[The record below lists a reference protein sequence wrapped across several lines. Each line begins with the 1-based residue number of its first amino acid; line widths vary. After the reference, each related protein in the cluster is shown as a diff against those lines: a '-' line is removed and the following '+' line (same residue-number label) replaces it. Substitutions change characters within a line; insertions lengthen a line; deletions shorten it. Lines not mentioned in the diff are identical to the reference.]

1 MKKVPAMQVVF
12 AVAMLIVGPAVASDN
27 SIIREAVRAFYTTFV
42 ERPNAEALLAG
53 ALRGLKL
60 AQPKVKIEV
69 LSPPGRYLVSLGQKK
84 MTLDERAVSGMDGL
98 VGALHGLV
106 ELTLSAGAV
115 DKAFLEQTMLRH
127 LTQACGER
135 WTSFIVRQALSG
147 LIDDGSNSV
156 GSVGL
161 VPLAEPTGL
170 FVLSVEAKSPAA
182 LAGIR
187 SGQRLEKIAGR
198 DPQNLSEM
206 EALGLLR
213 GPLGGKVEVV
223 VEGKAHL
230 LEFVAEEARNIEVD
244 PPHAG
249 LARVRI
255 YNFRYET
262 GKRLRAVLE
271 KLEGMGMT
279 GLLLD
284 LRSNPGGLV
293 EEGVEV
299 LKLFTPAVDLV
310 RINDRE
316 QRRLQVMSN
325 PTPGRFQKLPLV
337 VLVDRRTA
345 SVGEMV
351 AQALRDIRGA
361 RLVGEKTLGKGVV
374 QVLVELSDGSA
385 LKLSSARFGSAPG
398 GLLFDGLEPD
408 LEIDLENLGD
418 QALEKAFGLLK
429 KTEN

>member
-1 MKKVPAMQVVF
+1 MKKVTAMQVVF
-12 AVAMLIVGPAVASDN
+12 AVAMLLVVPAVASEN

-60 AQPKVKIEV
+60 AQPKARIEV

-84 MTLDERAVSGMDGL
+84 ITLDEQAVSGQEGL
-98 VGALHGLV
+98 VGALQGLV
-106 ELTLSAGAV
+106 ELALSAGGV
-115 DKAFLEQTMLRH
+115 EKAFLEQTLLRH

-135 WTSFIVRQALSG
+135 WTSFIGREALSA
-147 LIDDGSNSV
+147 LIDDGSSSV
-156 GSVGL
+156 GWVGL
-161 VPLAEPTGL
+161 VPLAGPGGL
-170 FVLSVEAKSPAA
+170 FVLSVDAESPAA
-182 LAGIR
+182 RAGIR
-187 SGQRLEKIAGR
+187 PGQRLEKIAGG
-198 DPQNLSEM
+198 DTQNLSEM

-213 GPLGGKVEVV
+213 GRLGGKVEVV

-230 LEFVAEEARNIEVD
+230 LEFAAEGARNIEVD
-244 PPHAG
+244 PPREG

-255 YNFRYET
+255 YNFRADT

-279 GLLLD
+279 GLVLD

-299 LKLFTPAVDLV
+299 LKLFSPAGDLV
-310 RINDRE
+310 RIAERE

-325 PTPGRFQKLPLV
+325 PAPGRYQKLPLV

-345 SVGEMV
+345 SVAEMV
-351 AQALRDIRGA
+351 AQALRDMRGA

-385 LKLSSARFGSAPG
+385 LKLSSARFGSARG
-398 GLLFDGLEPD
+398 GLLFDGLEPEV
-408 LEIDLENLGD
+408 EIDLENLGD
-418 QALEKAFGLLK
+418 QAQEKAFGLLK